1 MNKTNLVYFGISYL
15 CLLAILS
22 LLLGLLNKQDLGA
35 LVMLIGIIS
44 FFVPLIVV
52 EMKRLL
58 ERWG

>member
-15 CLLAILS
+15 YLLAILS

-58 ERWG
+58 ERG